1 MIAPRWKKV
10 LRDLWGNKTRTLL
23 VVLSIAVG
31 VFAVGAVSHTF
42 AIVSQELTVSYP
54 KANPASATIY
64 PGAFDDT
71 LVQTIQRMPDI
82 QEAEGRSLIVVRLRM
97 GEDQWKSFLLFAI
110 SDFNHIKI
118 DKVTPQGAYEAA
130 PNFHGERGT
139 WPPANHAVVLER
151 SSLLVPGLVPAD
163 LEVGKNI
170 EVQLTAGGQIRELNV
185 TGLAKNTTFA
195 PAPFVSYA
203 YGYITMD
210 TLEWLTGSRNFDELL
225 ITVSDDKL
233 NKQHITDVAEQVKKK
248 LESSGRTV
256 TVTVPEPGKHPVQ
269 DIFNGLLL
277 ILNLLGFGALILS
290 GFLVVNTIT
299 ALLAQQVRQI
309 GIMKAIGG
317 RTRQI
322 IGMYLVTVLL
332 FGALALLIAMPSAAY
347 TAGRLSQ
354 YLAGFINVDFPDFSL
369 PTNIIVTEI
378 AIGLLLPLLAALFP
392 IFSGTRVTVREAIND
407 YGLGKGQMKLG
418 ITDRLLEKVRGLS
431 RPMMLSFRNTFRR
444 KTRLVLTMVTLI
456 LGGTIFM
463 SVLTVRQSMYQ
474 TLDDVFKYWAFD
486 VLIPFEHPYR
496 TDVIEE
502 IAKQTPG
509 VTRVESWG
517 MDSSPRRIRPD
528 ASQSD
533 TLLLFAPPP
542 NTTMIQPTVIEGR
555 WLTADDENA
564 IVIST
569 DVQHAEKDL
578 QVGDEMK
585 LKLQGRET
593 TWRIVGLVR
602 VVGFRGGIGVAYVN
616 YPYYVRAIGQVGRAQ
631 SVQVNTTKHDSAAQA
646 QIMQAMEEKYTAAG
660 LRATAGSMT
669 SGQIRDQNE
678 IFFTIISVLLM
689 VMAVLM
695 AAVGGLGLMGT
706 MSLNVLERT
715 REIGV
720 MRAVGA
726 SNGAV
731 RNIVLAEGVFIGLLS
746 AVIAAI
752 LSFPLSQMFSDLVG
766 NAVFQLPLSY
776 AVSVPGIIAW
786 FIIVTILSALASFL
800 PAFNASRLTVR
811 EILAYE

>member
-10 LRDLWGNKTRTLL
+10 LRDLWGNKMRTLL

-42 AIVSQELTVSYP
+42 SIVSQELIVNYP
-54 KANPASATIY
+54 KANPAAATIY

-71 LVQTIQRMPDI
+71 LLDTVRRMPGVQDV
-82 QEAEGRSLIVVRLRM
+82 EGRSLIIVRLRM
-97 GEDQWKSFLLFAI
+97 GENEWKNFLLFAI
-110 SDFNHIKI
+110 SDFDDIKI
-118 DKVTPQGAYEAA
+118 NKVKPQGAYDAA
-130 PNFHGERGT
+130 PEFHGERGT
-139 WPPANHAVVLER
+139 WPPPDHAVVLER
-151 SSLLVPGLVPAD
+151 SSLLVPGLVPAG

-170 EVQLTAGGQIRELNV
+170 EVQLSAGGQIRDLKV
-185 TGLAKNTTFA
+185 AGLAKETVFA
-195 PAPFVSYA
+195 PAPFVSYS

-210 TLEWLTGSRNFDELL
+210 TLEWLTGSRNMDQLM

-233 NKQHITDVAEQVKKK
+233 NKEHITDVANQIKNK
-248 LESSGRTV
+248 LQSGGRTV
-256 TVTVPEPGKHPVQ
+256 TFTVPEPGKHPIQ

-290 GFLVVNTIT
+290 GFLVINTIT

-322 IGMYLVTVLL
+322 VGMYLITVLL
-332 FGALALLIAMPSAAY
+332 FGIMALIIAIPSAAY
-347 TAGRLSQ
+347 TAGQLSQ
-354 YLAGFINVDFPDFSL
+354 YLAGFVNVDFPDFSL
-369 PTNIIVTEI
+369 PTNILIVEI
-378 AIGLLLPLLAALFP
+378 VIGLLIPLFAALFP
-392 IFSGTRVTVREAIND
+392 IFSGTRVSVREAMSD

-444 KTRLVLTMVTLI
+444 KTRLLLTMLTLI

-517 MDSSPRRIRPD
+517 MDSSPRRIRAD
-528 ASQSD
+528 DSESD

-542 NTTMIQPTVIEGR
+542 GTTMVEPTVLEGR
-555 WLTADDENA
+555 WLSPQDENA

-569 DVQHAEKDL
+569 DVQRAEKDL
-578 QVGDEMK
+578 KIGDELT
-585 LKLQGRET
+585 LKIQGRET
-593 TWRIVGLVR
+593 TWQIVGTVR
-602 VVGFRGGIGVAYVN
+602 VVGFSAGIGVAYVN

-631 SVQVNTTKHDSAAQA
+631 SVQVNTTKHDSASQA
-646 QIMQAMEEKYTAAG
+646 QIMQALEENYRIVG
-660 LRATAGSMT
+660 MRATAGSMT
-669 SGQIRDQNE
+669 SGQIRDNNE

-746 AVIAAI
+746 AMIAAL
-752 LSFPLSQMFSDLVG
+752 LSFPLSQAFSDLVG
-766 NAVFQLPLSY
+766 NAIFQLPLSY
-776 AVSVPGIIAW
+776 SVSMEGIVAW